1 MTSALAAGLM
11 SVPHNSSRVSSET
24 ISPAYLLTGAT
35 HPAFPTNHINDTNN
49 TKYKNLQPR
58 ANETNAWIMG
68 PIHYLARTHTEPN
81 IKLSVLRT
89 GTLRRTT
96 IMRII
101 TTITRLSFGL
111 TGPVA

>member
-1 MTSALAAGLM
+1 
-11 SVPHNSSRVSSET
+11 
-24 ISPAYLLTGAT
+24 LTGAT
-35 HPAFPTNHINDTNN
+35 HPAFPNNHINDINE
-49 TKYKNLQPR
+49 TKYKNVQARP
-58 ANETNAWIMG
+58 NETNAWIMG

-96 IMRII
+96 IMGIT
-101 TTITRLSFGL
+101 TTITRLLFGL